1 MKNFQELIVE
11 LNKFE
16 KDNVK
21 RSRAH
26 MIKQMGHSE
35 YKRMGLTKDDPL
47 KAFDKVNAKLRSN
60 PNNPNLS
67 PRREAENVIKKFQDV
82 EPGQKGAGNR
92 VDPRTG
98 KVSQYD
104 VTKVRHDELRGV
116 SKKKTADIQK
126 LYKGMGDKMKSDLYK
141 NIGGS
146 QNRRLYQPPF
156 AGTELERAA
165 RNLDMFPKTKL
176 GSPTTANIPKGKIPE
191 PPKPARRPDGKPF
204 NMADPGQRKE
214 FLKQKLKPPTT
225 FKPPKGSVGAM
236 RNVYKAKPLYKKV
249 LTKIKN
255 PKLALGAAA
264 VTAGIAGIQALRK
277 RAMKEDAM
285 AAPTNNVGGGQI
297 AGTVEA
303 GDNPPVKKKK
313 RYIYGGRGSRKM
325 WMNNK

>member
-1 MKNFQELIVE
+1 MKNFQELLVE

-26 MIKQMGHSE
+26 MIKQMGHGE

-116 SKKKTADIQK
+116 SKKKTAEIQK

-146 QNRRLYQPPF
+146 QNRRISQPPF
-156 AGTELERAA
+156 SGTELERAA
-165 RNLDMFPKTKL
+165 RELDVFPKSKI

-191 PPKPARRPDGKPF
+191 PPKF
-204 NMADPGQRKE
+204 N
-214 FLKQKLKPPTT
+214 PPTT

-236 RNVYKAKPLYKKV
+236 RNTYQAQPLYKKV
-249 LTKIKN
+249 LSKVSKVKN
-255 PKLALGAAA
+255 KKVAAGALALGGTIAA
-264 VTAGIAGIQALRK
+264 IQAVRNRK
-277 RAMKEDAM
+277 
-285 AAPTNNVGGGQI
+285 N
-297 AGTVEA
+297 
-303 GDNPPVKKKK
+303 
-313 RYIYGGRGSRKM
+313 
-325 WMNNK
+325 

>member
-1 MKNFQELIVE
+1 MKNFQELLVE

-35 YKRMGLTKDDPL
+35 YKRMGLTKNDPL
-47 KAFDKVNAKLRSN
+47 KAFEKVNAKLRSN

-116 SKKKTADIQK
+116 SKKKTAEIQK

-156 AGTELERAA
+156 AGTELEKAA
-165 RNLDMFPKTKL
+165 RELDMFPKTKI

-191 PPKPARRPDGKPF
+191 PP
-204 NMADPGQRKE
+204 
-214 FLKQKLKPPTT
+214 KLKPPTT

-264 VTAGIAGIQALRK
+264 LTAGIAGVQALRK

-285 AAPTNNVGGGQI
+285 AAPTNNVGDGKI